1 MQVIINLEDKE
12 IRTYLEDI
20 LSDFRVY
27 STSYLEVIAV
37 KYKDAVVISDNVDNI
52 KALSEQGIKC
62 LAISKNPNFMEAQY
76 FLNANAKGYANA
88 RMQKIHF
95 SDAINCINNG
105 GVWILPDIID
115 NMVKLIN
122 QSYKNDDSNLFD
134 ILNDRE
140 KIVANYI
147 KDGLSNLQIAEILQ
161 LSERTIKT
169 ITSSIYQKLGV
180 KNRIQFIMAVKNIE

>member
-20 LSDFRVY
+20 LSDFRIY
-27 STSYLEVIAV
+27 STSYLEVIAI

-62 LAISKNPNFMEAQY
+62 LAISKNPNFMQSQV
-76 FLNANAKGYANA
+76 FLNAGAKGYANA

-105 GVWILPDIID
+105 GVWILPDIIN
-115 NMVKLIN
+115 NMISLIN
-122 QSYKNDDSNLFD
+122 ENYKNENNDLLELLS
-134 ILNDRE
+134 DRE
-140 KIVANYI
+140 KLVANYI

-161 LSERTIKT
+161 LSERTIKL
-169 ITSSIYQKLGV
+169 ISSSIYQKLDV
-180 KNRIQFIMAVKNIE
+180 KNRIQLVILLKDI